1 MYIKDLSLLNF
12 RNIQDTTISFGKKIN
27 ILYGDNAQGKTNL
40 LEAVYICSTGRSHK
54 THIEGQL
61 VKFGYDEAHIRT
73 FICGECSNDRID
85 VHVKKDNRKGMAI
98 NGLAVK
104 KMSDFFGTLHV
115 VMFSPEDLRLVKGG
129 PSERRRFM
137 DMELCQLSNIYCRD
151 LQNYHK
157 VLKQRNNLLKNVQ
170 KNKELA
176 DTISVWDEQLIAY
189 AEKII
194 DKRAGFVEK
203 LNDISSEI
211 HNSITSGKEKLS
223 VSYKPNVEK
232 NAFANVFNN
241 LMVNCKFRAMT
252 PSYDLPN
259 NPDEGYCSESVIDY
273 NYYASGTQKS
283 NVVFEDESG
292 VAYSWEGYA
301 YAHKNY
307 YEGVVDANSIITK
320 TASDCAANDPKFVN
334 FPINDVALTDYIY
347 QDAWD
352 FHVQAGSPVLAG
364 AYDGT
369 DTKMAPYFGTEG
381 LQVNGQTYT
390 SPKVEARF
398 GAYGTK

>member
-12 RNIQDTTISFGKKIN
+12 RNIQDMTISFGKKIN

-85 VHVKKDNRKGMAI
+85 VHIKKDNRKGMAI

-194 DKRAGFVEK
+194 DKRTEFVEK

-211 HNSITSGKEKLS
+211 HSSITSGKEKLY
-223 VSYKPNVEK
+223 VSYKPNAEK
-232 NAFANVFNN
+232 NAFADKLFHNRERDIIFGSTSSGPHKDDMVFMIDGNDTKFFGSQGQQRTASLSAKLAEIQLIEAETGTTPVLLLDDVLSELDENRQSFLMENIGGLQTFITCTGVEDTVSKYIKESTVFN
-241 LMVNCKFRAMT
+241 V
-252 PSYDLPN
+252 
-259 NPDEGYCSESVIDY
+259 
-273 NYYASGTQKS
+273 
-283 NVVFEDESG
+283 
-292 VAYSWEGYA
+292 
-301 YAHKNY
+301 KNG
-307 YEGVVDANSIITK
+307 EFTK
-320 TASDCAANDPKFVN
+320 
-334 FPINDVALTDYIY
+334 IN
-347 QDAWD
+347 
-352 FHVQAGSPVLAG
+352 
-364 AYDGT
+364 
-369 DTKMAPYFGTEG
+369 
-381 LQVNGQTYT
+381 
-390 SPKVEARF
+390 
-398 GAYGTK
+398 

>member
-194 DKRAGFVEK
+194 DKRAEFVEK

-223 VSYKPNVEK
+223 VSYKPNAEK
-232 NAFANVFNN
+232 NAFADKLLHNRERDIIFGSTSNGPHKDDMVFMIDGNDTKFFGSQGQQRTASLSAKLAEIQLIEAETGTTPVLLLDDVLSELDENRQSFLMENIGGLQTFITCTGVEDTVGKYIKESTVFN
-241 LMVNCKFRAMT
+241 V
-252 PSYDLPN
+252 
-259 NPDEGYCSESVIDY
+259 
-273 NYYASGTQKS
+273 
-283 NVVFEDESG
+283 
-292 VAYSWEGYA
+292 
-301 YAHKNY
+301 KNG
-307 YEGVVDANSIITK
+307 EFTK
-320 TASDCAANDPKFVN
+320 
-334 FPINDVALTDYIY
+334 IN
-347 QDAWD
+347 
-352 FHVQAGSPVLAG
+352 
-364 AYDGT
+364 
-369 DTKMAPYFGTEG
+369 
-381 LQVNGQTYT
+381 
-390 SPKVEARF
+390 
-398 GAYGTK
+398 